1 MLIFLENIIRFL
13 NLNNIRYML
22 SGSVAMSI
30 YILPRATRDFDFIVH
45 LQAKDIDALVIV
57 KK

>member
-1 MLIFLENIIRFL
+1 
-13 NLNNIRYML
+13 ML